1 MDKALRKVQ
10 LKILKVFSQFRKTF
24 ALSGGSAL
32 ELFYLKHR
40 FSKDLDFFSSQYKVS
55 EIDKLVKEFNKVLG
69 EKLKLENELNIEGK
83 AKVRFYVVDIKEVK
97 SPLKIDFIE
106 DVIFKK
112 PTIKR
117 FNQIPVYDVKNI
129 YYQKILALIGT
140 RLKLDDVGKE
150 IFTGRG
156 EARDIVD
163 LYYLSKKVCPLHKFV
178 KKIPLHYKRGL
189 IYWYRTYSREE
200 FKIEVLALD
209 IYDKNFDSKEVIRYF
224 DREIEKI
231 TEEVL

>member
-1 MDKALRKVQ
+1 M
-10 LKILKVFSQFRKTF
+10 
-24 ALSGGSAL
+24 
-32 ELFYLKHR
+32 
-40 FSKDLDFFSSQYKVS
+40 
-55 EIDKLVKEFNKVLG
+55 
-69 EKLKLENELNIEGK
+69 
-83 AKVRFYVVDIKEVK
+83 
-97 SPLKIDFIE
+97 KIDFIE

-112 PTIKR
+112 PIIKR

-129 YYQKILALIGT
+129 YYQKILTLIGT

-163 LYYLSKKVCPLHKFV
+163 LYYLSKKICPLHKFI
-178 KKIPLHYKRGL
+178 KKLPFHYKRDL

-200 FKIEVLALD
+200 FKIEALALD